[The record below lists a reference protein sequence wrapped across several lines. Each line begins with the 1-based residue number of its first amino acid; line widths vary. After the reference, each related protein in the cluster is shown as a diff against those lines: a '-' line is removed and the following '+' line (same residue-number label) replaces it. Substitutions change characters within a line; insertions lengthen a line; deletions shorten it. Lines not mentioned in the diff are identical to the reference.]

1 MESIILAMREIREIL
16 ELDVVVTGWSGRW
29 IFRVVW
35 KLDSIGVN
43 PIKIGD
49 LAINTPQN
57 VAK

>member
-1 MESIILAMREIREIL
+1 MESIILAMREIWEIL
-16 ELDVVVTGWSGRW
+16 ELEVMVIEWSGRW
-29 IFRVVW
+29 IFRAVW

>member
-1 MESIILAMREIREIL
+1 M
-16 ELDVVVTGWSGRW
+16 GGGF
-29 IFRVVW
+29 FRAVW

-49 LAINTPQN
+49 LAINTPKN

>member
-16 ELDVVVTGWSGRW
+16 ELKVMVIGWSGGW

-49 LAINTPQN
+49 IAINTPKN